1 MMKVVLAQ
9 INPTVGALDAN
20 SKKIK
25 EIIREYT
32 SQCDLIIFPEMALT
46 GYPPQDL
53 LLDDTFIQQAQ
64 EVLESMAASVKTTAV
79 IVGTIRKENNNL
91 FNTAAVIQD
100 EAVIAY
106 RDKTHLPTY
115 DVFDEVRYFK
125 PSESVEPVEVDING
139 KSVKLGLQICEDLWD
154 DEYNTKVSKLLCSQG
169 AELLINISASPFHIN
184 RLDERLELIKDK
196 TNDLKCSF
204 IYCNLTGAQDE
215 LVFDGQSC
223 IVNSSGEV
231 IFLSAAFEENV
242 QLVDMEKYNP
252 IKVLEPAEE
261 EQIFNALSL
270 GVGDYFKKT
279 GHSQAVIGLSGGIDS
294 ALTAA
299 IAQNALGSD
308 NVLGISMPSI
318 FSSDHSISDAQ
329 ILAENLDI
337 QFEIIP
343 IKQINEQ
350 MLNELS
356 PIFNGSEAGLA
367 EENLQARIRGNIL
380 MAVANKRGALLLN
393 TGNKT
398 ETALGYCTMYGD
410 MAGALGVISDL
421 NKSQVYAVSQWINTQ
436 FKKEIIPHN
445 TLTKPP
451 SAELKPNQVDP
462 FDYDV
467 VSPLVDILINEP
479 WRSHELGKEDYAPE
493 LVMELMQKIRLAE
506 FKRRQAAPGIRISP
520 KAFGVGRRY
529 PIVNQF
535 STEK

>member
-1 MMKVVLAQ
+1 MKVVLAQ

-20 SKKIK
+20 SEKIK

-32 SQCDLIIFPEMALT
+32 SQCDLIIFPEMVLT

-53 LLDDTFIQQAQ
+53 LLDESFIQKTQNALD
-64 EVLESMAASVKTTAV
+64 VIAASVKSTAV
-79 IVGTIRKENNNL
+79 IVGSIRKESHTL
-91 FNTAAVIQD
+91 YNTAAVIQD
-100 EAVIAY
+100 GSIISY

-115 DVFDEVRYFK
+115 DVFDEVRYFT
-125 PSESVEPVEVDING
+125 PSESVKPVEVSVNG
-139 KSVKLGLQICEDLWD
+139 KSVKLGIQICEDLWD
-154 DEYNTKVSKLLCSQG
+154 DEYDAKVSKLLCNQG

-184 RLDERLELIKDK
+184 KLHERIEIIISK
-196 TNDLKCSF
+196 TNNLKCNF
-204 IYCNLTGAQDE
+204 IYCNLVGAQDE

-223 IVNSSGEV
+223 IVNSGGEV
-231 IFLSAAFEENV
+231 IFLAPAFEESV
-242 QLVDMEKYNP
+242 QLVDMKNCSP
-252 IKVLEPAEE
+252 IKVLELPEE
-261 EQIFNALSL
+261 EQIFHALSL
-270 GVGDYFKKT
+270 GVSDYFQKT
-279 GHSQAVIGLSGGIDS
+279 GHSKAVVGLSGGIDS

-299 IAQNALGSD
+299 IAQNALGCE

-318 FSSDHSISDAQ
+318 FSSDHSICDAQ
-329 ILAENLDI
+329 ALAENLGV

-343 IKQINEQ
+343 IKEINEQ
-350 MLNELS
+350 MLEGLS
-356 PIFNGSEAGLA
+356 PIFSGSEAGMA

-380 MAVANKRGALLLN
+380 MAAANKQGALLLN

-421 NKSQVYAVSQWINTQ
+421 NKSQVYAVSQWINSK
-436 FKKEIIPHN
+436 FKKEIIPQN

-451 SAELKPNQVDP
+451 SAELKPDQVDP

-479 WRSHELGKEDYAPE
+479 NHSAEFEKEGYSAE
-493 LVMELMQKIRLAE
+493 LVKELKQKIRFSE

-529 PIVNQF
+529 PIVNHF
-535 STEK
+535 TTTK